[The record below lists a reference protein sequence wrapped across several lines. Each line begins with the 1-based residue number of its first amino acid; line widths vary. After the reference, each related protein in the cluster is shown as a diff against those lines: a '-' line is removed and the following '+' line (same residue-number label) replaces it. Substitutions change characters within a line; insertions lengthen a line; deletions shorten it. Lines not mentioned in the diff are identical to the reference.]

1 MTCKDRTQ
9 RIASKPDIL
18 LLTPDS
24 AVRVSCSLQGR
35 ENRFLLVSSDPVTQV
50 FICALMT
57 AEASVS
63 VGCRCVK
70 TEHLFAPSHP
80 RCFSHKLLGRLCRSW
95 LGDKGEGGS
104 GRGYVLRP
112 KRDSTNIVLKYNSTT
127 LCL

>member
-9 RIASKPDIL
+9 R
-18 LLTPDS
+18 TF
-24 AVRVSCSLQGR
+24 QGS

-50 FICALMT
+50 FFCAVMT

-80 RCFSHKLLGRLCRSW
+80 PCFSQRLLGRLCRSW
-95 LGDKGEGGS
+95 LGSKGDGGVREGLGTPAKTGLDKYCAE
-104 GRGYVLRP
+104 
-112 KRDSTNIVLKYNSTT
+112 I
-127 LCL
+127 